1 LQGAL
6 RPLPSAQL
14 QSFKSASRDKAVAG
28 AGVGPFLGGQ
38 GGICLVGAEGF
49 EPPTLCSQSPRA
61 RLGTSVAPAS
71 VYPIK
76 RIYFICLARYAAC
89 PQQPALT
96 PQSPFRSRVNPRAAV
111 VPS

>member
-38 GGICLVGAEGF
+38 EGICLVGAEGF
-49 EPPTLCSQSPRA
+49 EFDRGNSRKLLASRKLTLNDQHSSTYTAPTISTFPLKRPLYVKFFVFFVSFVSFLAA
-61 RLGTSVAPAS
+61 RQ
-71 VYPIK
+71 I
-76 RIYFICLARYAAC
+76 
-89 PQQPALT
+89 
-96 PQSPFRSRVNPRAAV
+96 
-111 VPS
+111 